1 MIFSFIKNLTR
12 FNYEN
17 DLNYIMIFSKDV
29 IRNKISLLNIEQ
41 SIFSDGDINNI
52 LETRKEFSRS
62 LFLLSNLE
70 ETNIDS
76 MNEIEKL
83 ILLFKEIVGLELLV
97 RFNVREKIRRI
108 FSRRIS
114 LLLSTRKEQ
123 LEMIRNQL
131 DVLYILRS
139 DVAHTLSINK
149 SEEFSFYY
157 GNDIVKAIHFANSY
171 HKLALVRMFFTEKK
185 IIDKTSLVLK
195 LNEFDKLSK
204 TDTDKKLDVPLPQY
218 NSILSKELYRLT
230 GIESSSSRQAFSFKL
245 PEEREKY
252 YLGLNSHG
260 GLITPVHS
268 SLDNFEYFYGDKENF
283 TAESRIVPSTKVWNE
298 FISLIKVKLKEIQIL
313 EPKRLRI
320 VSKTHK
326 SVLFFI
332 GYYFSKTKNTIVI
345 SDIDGKEIDLK
356 PYTINVDSEQ
366 YWDIKNQNLK
376 RTDSEA
382 VLILNIT
389 GHIDQIVQNEH
400 EKLNILDL
408 PKIICKIKLEDSV
421 LSPTN
426 QKLYS
431 SEFIHRAC
439 RALELYLNNNIQTR
453 SLRKIHLF
461 VKSRG
466 IFTILLGMHMRL
478 LNYEVVHYEFGREDI
493 HQDKEEYYRVF
504 SSLK

>member
-1 MIFSFIKNLTR
+1 
-12 FNYEN
+12 
-17 DLNYIMIFSKDV
+17 MIFSKDV
-29 IRNKISLLNIEQ
+29 IRNKISLLKIEQ
-41 SIFSDGDINNI
+41 SMFSDSDIKNI
-52 LETRKEFSRS
+52 LQTRKEFSRS
-62 LFLLSNLE
+62 LFLLSNQD
-70 ETNIDS
+70 ETCIDS

-97 RFNVREKIRRI
+97 RFNEREGIKKV

-123 LEMIRNQL
+123 LEMIRNHL
-131 DVLYILRS
+131 DVLYTLRNE
-139 DVAHTLSINK
+139 VAHTLSINK
-149 SEEFSFYY
+149 SEEFDLYY
-157 GNDIVKAIHFANSY
+157 GNDIVEAIHYANSY
-171 HKLALVRMFFTEKK
+171 HKLALLRMFFTEKK

-195 LNEFDKLSK
+195 LKEFDKLSK

-260 GLITPVHS
+260 GLITPVHY
-268 SLDNFEYFYGDKENF
+268 SLEYFEFFYEDKENF

-332 GYYFSKTKNTIVI
+332 GYYFSKTKNIIVI

-356 PYTINVDSEQ
+356 PSTINVDFDQ
-366 YWDIKNQNLK
+366 YWDIKIQNFNNNN
-376 RTDSEA
+376 SEA
-382 VLILNIT
+382 VVILNIT
-389 GHIDQIVQNEH
+389 GHIDQIVQNEY
-400 EKLNILDL
+400 EKLNILEL
-408 PKIICKIKLEDSV
+408 PKIICKIKFEESD
-421 LSPTN
+421 LSPRN
-426 QKLYS
+426 KKLYDT
-431 SEFIHRAC
+431 EFIHRAC
-439 RALELYLNNNIQTR
+439 RALELHLNNNIQTK

-461 VKSRG
+461 IKSRG
-466 IFTILLGMHMRL
+466 IITILLGMHLGL
-478 LNYEVVHYEFGREDI
+478 LRYEVVHYEFGRENA

-504 SSLK
+504 SSFR